1 MTELQKE
8 RFIID
13 LSARVPYRTLVKAVD
28 PINGV
33 DITYYLTSVYKDNVQ
48 VETDSG
54 GIMACS
60 IEAIRPILRYLD
72 DITEEER
79 KEFESLCIN
88 GIITWK
94 AADYLNK
101 IHVDYRGLGDMGL
114 AINVTKENNPY

>member
-1 MTELQKE
+1 MTDLQKE
-8 RFIID
+8 LFIID
-13 LSARVPYRTLVKAVD
+13 LSARIPYRTLVKEVD
-28 PINGV
+28 PINGIG
-33 DITYYLTSVYKDNVQ
+33 ITYYLTSIYKESVQ

-79 KEFESLCIN
+79 KEFESRCIN
-88 GIITWK
+88 GAITWR